1 MDASPVLTAIL
12 TKKAILFDLFH
23 TLIALDRRP
32 GDGQPQLHELLG
44 VPREAFLTQLRGT
57 AHARLVGSKIDP
69 FSIVAEWAEGIDRSI
84 TDAAIRR
91 TADRIVEVFSEALK
105 GVPDRVISV
114 LSRLRGMGKL
124 LGLVS
129 NASAMEVTGW
139 STSPLAPL
147 FNTAVFSC
155 FCGSVKPEE
164 RIYRI
169 CTDGLSVI
177 PADCAF
183 VGDGESNELEGA
195 KNLGMTTVMTTEFIG
210 HLATEEVERRR
221 RSADYMILKLDELV

>member
-1 MDASPVLTAIL
+1 MDSSALFTAIL
-12 TKKAILFDLFH
+12 AKRAILFDLFH
-23 TLIALDRRP
+23 TLIALERRP
-32 GDGQPQLHELLG
+32 GNGQPQLHELLG
-44 VPREAFLTQLRGT
+44 VPREAFLAQLRGT
-57 AHARLVGSKIDP
+57 AHTRLVGNKVDP
-69 FSIVAEWAEGIDRSI
+69 FLIVAEWAHGIDRSI

-114 LSRLRGMGKL
+114 LSRLRGAGKL

-129 NASAMEVTGW
+129 NASAMEVTEW
-139 STSPLAPL
+139 ASSPLAPL
-147 FNTAVFSC
+147 FDTAVFSC

-169 CTDGLSVI
+169 CTDGLGVV
-177 PADCAF
+177 PAECTF
-183 VGDGESNELEGA
+183 VGDGESSELEGA

-210 HLATEEVERRR
+210 HLAAGEVEQRK
-221 RSADYMILKLDELV
+221 RSADYVILKLEELV